1 MLVLDIYDVDIKYI
15 RDLHNADDTVMS
27 VSPQIGKDTRRFVG
41 VVVMLNGQNYCIPL
55 SSGDKEKYQNKKAV

>member
-27 VSPQIGKDTRRFVG
+27 VSPQIG
-41 VVVMLNGQNYCIPL
+41 
-55 SSGDKEKYQNKKAV
+55 